1 TGAFV
6 SAAVLAR
13 RYGLDQGFATYDD
26 DLWSE
31 DEPDLFM
38 IRDRPAE
45 RTAER
50 VLAWLEDWRMH
61 APDQPFFLWVHLFDP
76 HQPYEIRSLD
86 LAAMAPTPYD
96 AEIAQADR
104 GLGWVIDWLRLA
116 GVLDDTLVVFTADHG
131 ESLGEHGEPTDGI
144 FIYDATI
151 HVPLVCRLPRALPA
165 GTTYWGPVRHVDIV
179 PTVLAIVG
187 VPATGRMQGVDLL
200 PALQGR
206 TPPPDLAQYSE
217 AQLAEQGFGMAPLFG
232 L

>member
-1 TGAFV
+1 
-6 SAAVLAR
+6 
-13 RYGLDQGFATYDD
+13 
-26 DLWSE
+26 W
-31 DEPDLFM
+31 M
-38 IRDRPAE
+38 
-45 RTAER
+45 
-50 VLAWLEDWRMH
+50 
-61 APDQPFFLWVHLFDP
+61 HLFDP
-76 HQPYEIRSLD
+76 HQPYEVRSLD

-104 GLGWVIDWLRLA
+104 GLGRVIDWLRDA

-131 ESLGEHGEPTDGI
+131 ESLGEHGEPTHGI

-151 HVPLVCRLPRALPA
+151 HAPLVGRPPRPPPA
-165 GTTYWGPVRHVDIV
+165 GTTYRGPVRHVDIV

-232 L
+232 LRHGGRKFIRAPQPELYDLHADPRELTNLYPAQGDAARELDRELGALLADSERQAL